1 MVLHRMS
8 ETAQARMEC
17 LMARNTEGTLTKM
30 EEAELT
36 ALVAEY
42 EQILLANSEQLLR
55 MQQPI
60 NQ

>member
-1 MVLHRMS
+1 
-8 ETAQARMEC
+8 
-17 LMARNTEGTLTKM
+17 MARNTEGTLTKI
-30 EEAELT
+30 EAAELT

-60 NQ
+60 NH

>member
-8 ETAQARMEC
+8 ETAQARMEW
-17 LMARNTEGTLTKM
+17 LMARNTEGTLTKI
-30 EEAELT
+30 EAAELT

-60 NQ
+60 NH